1 MNRISPLKVR
11 VFGACRLRYRYQ
23 YVDRQE
29 GRVRPRLRPADTAG
43 SLVHRVLCD
52 FFSKVEERERTRD
65 KLFDMFNVGWNA
77 LSEGYHRVPGVEV
90 HHENS
95 LRQLSNFVRLS
106 SPRGSGPRPDTG
118 RGLGARPF
126 MVEPYFQTEI
136 EPGIL
141 LFGRVDRL
149 DEEQDGAL
157 HIIDY
162 KGGAEPEEID
172 PSQLVLYA
180 ILVEAKLD
188 RTVSKASFWYLDD
201 GQTWTMEFRD
211 DDKRR
216 AREEL
221 LATAREMEAVSDFP
235 PTIGPHCAF
244 CPYLKVC
251 DVRKQIAEVR
261 APGGW

>member
-23 YVDRQE
+23 YVDQQE

-52 FFSKVEERERTRD
+52 FFSKVEEWERTRD
-65 KLFDMFNVGWNA
+65 KLFDMFNEGWNA

-95 LRQLSNFVRLS
+95 LRQLSNFARVFDLQ
-106 SPRGSGPRPDTG
+106 
-118 RGLGARPF
+118 ARPF
-126 MVEPYFQTEI
+126 LVEPYFQVEI

-149 DEEQDGAL
+149 DEEPDGTL

-162 KGGAEPEEID
+162 KGGTEPEEID

-180 ILVEAKLD
+180 ILVEAKLG

-201 GQTWTMEFRD
+201 GQIWTMEFSD

-221 LATAREMEAVSDFP
+221 LATAREMESVSEFP

-251 DVRKQIAEVR
+251 DVRKQIAEAR
-261 APGGW
+261 AREGW

>member
-1 MNRISPLKVR
+1 MGSVNRISPLKVR

-23 YVDRQE
+23 YIDKQE

-52 FFSKVEERERTRD
+52 FFSKVEEPERTRD
-65 KLFDMFNVGWNA
+65 RLFAMFQDGWDA
-77 LSEGYHRVPGVEV
+77 LSARYHRVPGVEL

-95 LRQLSNFVRLS
+95 LRQLSHFAAGFDLK
-106 SPRGSGPRPDTG
+106 
-118 RGLGARPF
+118 ARPF
-126 MVEPYFQTEI
+126 MVEPYFQVEV
-136 EPGIL
+136 EPGVL
-141 LFGRVDRL
+141 LFGRLDRL
-149 DEEQDGAL
+149 DEEPDGTL

-162 KGGAEPEEID
+162 KTGTQPEEID

-180 ILVEAKLD
+180 ILVEAKLG
-188 RTVSKASFWYLDD
+188 RIVSKASFWYLDD
-201 GQTWTMEFRD
+201 GTVWTTEFSEE
-211 DDKRR
+211 DKSR

-221 LATAREMEAVSDFP
+221 LATAREMDSVTEYP

-251 DVRKQIAEVR
+251 EVRSEIAEAR
-261 APGGW
+261 AREGW

>member
-23 YVDRQE
+23 YVDRQK

-52 FFSKVEERERTRD
+52 FFSKVDETERSRD
-65 KLFDMFNVGWNA
+65 KLFEMFNFGWNA
-77 LSEGYHRVPGVEV
+77 LSAGYHRVPGVEV

-95 LRQLSNFVRLS
+95 LRQLSNFARTFDLK
-106 SPRGSGPRPDTG
+106 
-118 RGLGARPF
+118 ARPF
-126 MVEPYFQTEI
+126 MVEPYFQVEI

-141 LFGRVDRL
+141 LFGRLDRL
-149 DEEQDGAL
+149 DEEPDGTL

-162 KGGAEPEEID
+162 KTGTQPEEID
-172 PSQLVLYA
+172 ASQLTLYA
-180 ILVEAKLD
+180 ILVEAKID
-188 RTVSKASFWYLDD
+188 RVVSKASFWYLDD
-201 GQTWTMEFRD
+201 GQTWTMDFSE
-211 DDKRR
+211 DDKRH

-221 LATAREMEAVSDFP
+221 VVTGREMESVTDFP

-251 DVRKQIAEVR
+251 DVRKEIAEAR
-261 APGGW
+261 AREGW

>member
-11 VFGACRLRYRYQ
+11 VFGTCRLRYCYQ

-52 FFSKVEERERTRD
+52 FFTKVEERERTRE
-65 KLFDMFNVGWNA
+65 KLFDMFNAGWNA

-95 LRQLSNFVRLS
+95 LRQLSNFVRHW
-106 SPRGSGPRPDTG
+106 
-118 RGLGARPF
+118 GLDAQPF
-126 MVEPYFQTEI
+126 MVEPYFQIEI

-149 DEEQDGAL
+149 DEEPDGTL

-162 KGGAEPEEID
+162 KGGTEREEIET
-172 PSQLVLYA
+172 SQLTLYA
-180 ILVEAKLD
+180 LLVEAKLG

-201 GQTWTMEFRD
+201 GQTWTMDFSD
-211 DDKRR
+211 DDKNR

-221 LATAREMEAVSDFP
+221 LVTAAEMESVTEFP

-251 DVRKQIAEVR
+251 DVRKEIAEAR
-261 APGGW
+261 AREGW

>member
-29 GRVRPRLRPADTAG
+29 GRVRPRLRPVDTAG

-52 FFSKVEERERTRD
+52 FFSKVDEWERTRD
-65 KLFDMFNVGWNA
+65 KLFDMFNEGWNA

-95 LRQLSNFVRLS
+95 LRQLSNFARFFDLKE
-106 SPRGSGPRPDTG
+106 
-118 RGLGARPF
+118 RPF
-126 MVEPYFQTEI
+126 LVEPYFQVEI

-149 DEEQDGAL
+149 DEEPDGAL

-162 KGGAEPEEID
+162 KGGTEPEEID

-201 GQTWTMEFRD
+201 GQTWTMEFSD

-221 LATAREMEAVSDFP
+221 LVTAREMEAVNGFP
-235 PTIGPHCAF
+235 PTIGPHCAH
-244 CPYLKVC
+244 CPYLKAC
-251 DVRKQIAEVR
+251 DVRTRIAEVR
-261 APGGW
+261 AREGW